1 MTGQPKCVARPLNIN
16 KFQGGA
22 DMADTFLYDLKHSLD
37 TCIAETDQI
46 RSLFCKNPQSD
57 FTRDR
62 KITFREYLKFMIQLQ
77 SKSLPNEVMDY
88 FGHRTES
95 PTKSALVQQKYKVL
109 PDAWA
114 YLFHLFIS
122 ECRQLHDKT
131 YRGYRLLACDGSDVN
146 ITRDPSDE
154 DTFIHQGS
162 SGYNAIH
169 INALYDITNHT
180 YCDLLV
186 QGKKKLHER
195 KALNIMVDR
204 YPDGVPAI
212 VMADRGYESFNVF
225 AHLIR
230 KGINFVIRMKD
241 IGSNGILSA
250 YELPDGEFDT
260 YIKTT
265 LTRRQTKNTR
275 ENPDIYTI
283 LPYYTDFDF
292 IDDTCPYY
300 DIEFRIVR
308 FLAEDGRY
316 ICVATSLSGAE
327 FPLEEIEKLYKMRW
341 SEETS
346 FRELKYTIGLVNWHS
361 SKYEG
366 ILQELYARMILY
378 NFCEMATCHAVVS
391 TKDMV
396 KHSYKINF
404 ATAVNICRAYLKEG
418 GDENEIM
425 LLIQRHLTPIR
436 HDRKYPRKL
445 RPKRNR
451 DFVYR
456 AA

>member
-1 MTGQPKCVARPLNIN
+1 
-16 KFQGGA
+16 
-22 DMADTFLYDLKHSLD
+22 MADTFLYDLKHCLD
-37 TCIAETDQI
+37 TCIAETDQL
-46 RSLFCKNPQSD
+46 RSLFCKKPQSD

-62 KITFREYLKFMIQLQ
+62 KITFQDYLKFMVQLQ

-88 FGHRTES
+88 FGHQVAS

-109 PDAWA
+109 PEAWD
-114 YLFHLFIS
+114 YLFHLFIN
-122 ECRQLHDKT
+122 
-131 YRGYRLLACDGSDVN
+131 GYRLLACDGSDAD
-146 ITRDPSDE
+146 ITRNPSDGN
-154 DTFIHQGS
+154 TFIHEGA

-169 INALYDITNHT
+169 INSLYDITNHT
-180 YCDLLV
+180 YCDVLIH
-186 QGKKKLHER
+186 GKKKLHER
-195 KALNIMVDR
+195 QALNTMVDR
-204 YPDGVPAI
+204 YPDSVPAI

-241 IGSNGILSA
+241 ICSNGILSA
-250 YELPDGEFDT
+250 YELPDSEFDT

-265 LTRRQTKNTR
+265 LTKRHTKNTK

-292 IDDTCPYY
+292 LDENCPYY

-308 FLAEDGRY
+308 FLAEDGKY
-316 ICVATSLSGAE
+316 VCVATSLPEDE
-327 FPLEEIEKLYKMRW
+327 FPPAEIKKLYKMGW
-341 SEETS
+341 SKETS

-378 NFCEMATCHAVVS
+378 NFCEMATGHAVVS
-391 TKDMV
+391 TKDTA

-425 LLIQRHLTPIR
+425 LLIQRHLTPVR
-436 HDRKYPRKL
+436 NDRKYPIKL

-451 DFVYR
+451 GFVYR

>member
-1 MTGQPKCVARPLNIN
+1 MCCRPLNIN
-16 KFQGGA
+16 TFQGGA

-37 TCIAETDQI
+37 TCIAETDQL

-62 KITFREYLKFMIQLQ
+62 KITFQDYLKFMIQLQ

-88 FGHRTES
+88 FGHSMDS

-109 PDAWA
+109 PEAWD
-114 YLFHLFIS
+114 YLFHLFIN
-122 ECRQLHDKT
+122 ECRLLHDKT
-131 YRGYRLLACDGSDVN
+131 YRGYRLLACDGSDAN
-146 ITRDPSDE
+146 ITHNPFDG
-154 DTFIHQGS
+154 DTFIHEGAA
-162 SGYNAIH
+162 GYNAIH
-169 INALYDITNHT
+169 INALFDITNHT
-180 YCDLLV
+180 YCDFLV

-195 KALNIMVDR
+195 KALNTMADR

-212 VMADRGYESFNVF
+212 IMADRGYESFNVF
-225 AHLIR
+225 AHMTR
-230 KGINFVIRMKD
+230 KGLHFIIRMKD

-250 YELPDGEFDT
+250 YDLPDSEFDT

-265 LTRRQTKNTR
+265 LTRRHTKNTK

-283 LPYYTDFDF
+283 LPFYTDFDF
-292 IDDTCPYY
+292 LDGTCPYY
-300 DIEFRIVR
+300 EMEFRIVR
-308 FLAEDGRY
+308 FLADDGKY
-316 ICVATSLSGAE
+316 VCVATSLPEEE
-327 FPLEEIEKLYKMRW
+327 FPLAEIKKLYKMRW

-361 SKYEG
+361 LKYEG

-378 NFCEMATCHAVVS
+378 NFCEMAVCHAVVS
-391 TKDMV
+391 TKDTA

-436 HDRKYPRKL
+436 HGRKYPIKL

>member
-1 MTGQPKCVARPLNIN
+1 
-16 KFQGGA
+16 
-22 DMADTFLYDLKHSLD
+22 MADTFLHDLKLSLD
-37 TCIAETDQI
+37 SCITETDQL

-62 KITFREYLKFMIQLQ
+62 KITFQDYLKFMIQLQ

-88 FGHRTES
+88 FGHRVAS

-109 PDAWA
+109 PEAWD
-114 YLFHLFIS
+114 YLFHLFANG
-122 ECRQLHDKT
+122 CRLLHDNT
-131 YRGYRLLACDGSDVN
+131 YRGYRLLACDGSDANV
-146 ITRDPSDE
+146 TRNPSDGN
-154 DTFIHQGS
+154 TFIHEGF

-180 YCDLLV
+180 YCDILV

-195 KALNIMVDR
+195 KALNTMVGR
-204 YPDGVPAI
+204 YSDSVPAI

-230 KGINFVIRMKD
+230 RGINFVIRMKD
-241 IGSNGILSA
+241 ICSNGILSA
-250 YELPDGEFDT
+250 YELPDSESDT
-260 YIKTT
+260 FIKTT
-265 LTRRQTKNTR
+265 LTKRHTKNTKG
-275 ENPDIYTI
+275 NPDIYTI
-283 LPYYTDFDF
+283 LPHYTDFDF
-292 IDDTCPYY
+292 IDETCPYY
-300 DIEFRIVR
+300 DIGFRVVR
-308 FLAEDGRY
+308 FLTEDGKY
-316 ICVATSLSGAE
+316 VCVATSLPEDGFPPAE
-327 FPLEEIEKLYKMRW
+327 IKKLYRMRW
-341 SEETS
+341 SEETG

-366 ILQELYARMILY
+366 ILQEVYARMILY
-378 NFCEMATCHAVVS
+378 NFCEMATGHAVVS
-391 TKDMV
+391 TKDTV

-425 LLIQRHLTPIR
+425 LLIQRHLTPVR
-436 HDRKYPRKL
+436 HDRKYPIRL